1 MCHCGN
7 LINTWNITNISPT
20 RGMKPNLNFLKLKGV
35 DIFQQLIVEEFLM
48 RKCSK
53 NWYIFNHGI
62 KIPQIVLGFSG
73 KVKEL
78 VDTNLVKLDNI
89 PLIKR
94 FTGGGTVIVDK
105 STIFG
110 TFIMNESDA
119 DTPPY
124 PREIMKWSTEF
135 YANSFKIKNQD
146 LTLNEHDYCIGDLKI
161 GGNAQAI
168 IKSRWCHHTSFLW
181 DYDIKNMQY
190 LLMPKKRPEYRR
202 DREHE
207 SFLDKIKN
215 HVSSVDVL
223 EEDVRQYLSKLYVV
237 KDTKMDDNL
246 MIDPSTT
253 SARDILLSLGYP
265 DSELVF
271 DRPLI
276 RTKYITTDD
285 ER

>member
-1 MCHCGN
+1 
-7 LINTWNITNISPT
+7 
-20 RGMKPNLNFLKLKGV
+20 MKPNLNFLKLKGV
-35 DIFQQLIVEEFLM
+35 DIYQQLIVEEFLM

-62 KIPQIVLGFSG
+62 KMPQIVLGFSG

-78 VDTNLVKLDNI
+78 VDTNLVKTDNI
-89 PLIKR
+89 PLIRR

-119 DTPPY
+119 NTQPY

-135 YANSFKIKNQD
+135 YANSFNIKNNQD
-146 LTLNEHDYCIGDLKI
+146 ITLKLNEHDYCLGDLKI

-190 LLMPKKRPEYRR
+190 LLMPKKRPDYRR
-202 DREHE
+202 DREHG

-215 HVSSVDVL
+215 HISSIETL
-223 EEDVRQYLSKLYVV
+223 EDDIRQHLSKLYIV
-237 KDTKMDDNL
+237 KDTKIDDSIMVNT
-246 MIDPSTT
+246 STT
-253 SARDILLSLGYP
+253 SAREILLSLGYAET
-265 DSELVF
+265 DLVF

-276 RTKYITTDD
+276 RTKYITTED

>member
-168 IKSRWCHHTSFLW
+168 IKSR
-181 DYDIKNMQY
+181 
-190 LLMPKKRPEYRR
+190 
-202 DREHE
+202 
-207 SFLDKIKN
+207 
-215 HVSSVDVL
+215 
-223 EEDVRQYLSKLYVV
+223 SKLLINFYSNPKYEKIFPFHRIAKKAVNVHLPLKFKKVADYYVR
-237 KDTKMDDNL
+237 K
-246 MIDPSTT
+246 
-253 SARDILLSLGYP
+253 AGYKT
-265 DSELVF
+265 
-271 DRPLI
+271 R
-276 RTKYITTDD
+276 
-285 ER
+285 